1 MKYSSS
7 KDFLKDRRILFFL
20 FGTFFFMINIAVSY
34 SIVPVYLIS
43 QNATLAQI
51 GISSTVYSLSAI
63 LLRIFL
69 GPLAD
74 NKGRKFSLLISALS
88 FILSWILIWWA
99 PSFSLHI
106 FARIIQSIGLALYMS
121 TGSSVVSDV
130 AEPKILGTCMGIYRG
145 FLGLG
150 FVLGPVIA
158 FKLIEISFSAM
169 FLGNIAFATISLL
182 LLSFIKE
189 TSVISKEISV
199 KGKKIFAN
207 YRELL
212 KNHYLLRY
220 YLLVITITSGFG
232 ILSTNSAIYLSGLE
246 GVISPS
252 LFLFSLASVGMIASF
267 LGGNLVD
274 KFGIRRVII
283 PAVIMA
289 LAGFLSMAL
298 ISNIGNI
305 AIVFVI
311 ITIGFGT
318 NSTVV
323 SSITGI
329 ERGTRKDLMATS
341 FSIQESA
348 YDGGFAI
355 GNFIFGFLVIGLGYS
370 YSFLIIGLL
379 MGLSYLTIF
388 LTEYMYIKKSV
399 DNSRSE

>member
-1 MKYSSS
+1 M
-7 KDFLKDRRILFFL
+7 LFFL
-20 FGTFFFMINIAVSY
+20 FGTFFFMINIAVSI

-43 QNATLAQI
+43 QHATLAQV
-51 GISSTVYSLSAI
+51 GISSTIYSLSAI
-63 LLRIFL
+63 TLRIFL

-74 NKGRKFSLLISALS
+74 KKGRKFSLLISAVS
-88 FILSWILIWWA
+88 FILSWILIWLA
-99 PSFSLHI
+99 PSFSIHI
-106 FARIIQSIGLALYMS
+106 IARIIQSIGVALYMS

-130 AEPKILGTCMGIYRG
+130 AEPKILGTCMGLYRG

-182 LLSFIKE
+182 LLLFIKE
-189 TSVISKEISV
+189 TGLISNEKIV
-199 KGKKIFAN
+199 KKTN
-207 YRELL
+207 YFSNYLELL
-212 KNHYLLRY
+212 RNHNLLRY
-220 YLLVITITSGFG
+220 YLLVVTITSGFG

-267 LGGNLVD
+267 LGGRLVD
-274 KFGIRRVII
+274 KIGIKRVII
-283 PAVIMA
+283 PAVMLA
-289 LAGFLSMAL
+289 LAGFLAMAL
-298 ISNIGNI
+298 IGNVGNI
-305 AIVFVI
+305 AILFVI
-311 ITIGFGT
+311 ISVGFGT
-318 NSTVV
+318 NSTVI

-355 GNFIFGFLVIGLGYS
+355 GNFIFGFLVIALGYS
-370 YSFLIIGLL
+370 YSFLIIGIL

-388 LTEYMYIKKSV
+388 LSDLVFSKNSV
-399 DNSRSE
+399 DNY

>member
-20 FGTFFFMINIAVSY
+20 FGTLFFMINIAVSY

-43 QNATLAQI
+43 QNATLAQV

-63 LLRIFL
+63 MLRIFL

-74 NKGRKFSLLISALS
+74 KKGRKFSLLISAFS
-88 FILSWILIWWA
+88 FILSWLLIWFA

-106 FARIIQSIGLALYMS
+106 VARIIQSIGLALYMS

-130 AEPKILGTCMGIYRG
+130 AEPRILGTCMGIYRG

-158 FKLIEISFSAM
+158 FRLIEISFSAM
-169 FLGNIAFATISLL
+169 FIGNITFATISLL
-182 LLSFIKE
+182 LLIFIKE
-189 TSVISKEISV
+189 TGVISKEGLV
-199 KGKKIFAN
+199 KKKNIFSN
-207 YRELL
+207 YCELL
-212 KNHYLLRY
+212 RNHNLLRY

-232 ILSTNSAIYLSGLE
+232 IISTNSAIYLSGLE
-246 GVISPS
+246 GVMSPS
-252 LFLFSLASVGMIASF
+252 LFLFSIASIGMIASF
-267 LGGNLVD
+267 ASGRLVD
-274 KFGIRRVII
+274 KFGIRKAII

-289 LAGFLSMAL
+289 LAGFLVMSL
-298 ISNIGNI
+298 IGNIGNI

-311 ITIGFGT
+311 LSIGFGT
-318 NSTVV
+318 NSTVI

-355 GNFIFGFLVIGLGYS
+355 GNLIFGFLVIGLGYS
-370 YSFLIIGLL
+370 YSFLIIGIL
-379 MGLSYLTIF
+379 MGLSYFTIF
-388 LTEYMYIKKSV
+388 LTDYMFSKNSV
-399 DNSRSE
+399 DNY

>member
-1 MKYSSS
+1 MKFTSSRE
-7 KDFLKDRRILFFL
+7 FLKDRRMLFFL
-20 FGTFFFMINIAVSY
+20 FGTFFFMINIAVSI

-43 QNATLAQI
+43 QHATLAQV
-51 GISSTVYSLSAI
+51 GISSTIYSLSAI
-63 LLRIFL
+63 TLRIFL

-74 NKGRKFSLLISALS
+74 KKGRKFSLLISAVS
-88 FILSWILIWWA
+88 FILSWILIWLA
-99 PSFSLHI
+99 PSFSIHI
-106 FARIIQSIGLALYMS
+106 IARIIQSIGVALYMS

-130 AEPKILGTCMGIYRG
+130 AEPKILGTCMGLYRG

-182 LLSFIKE
+182 LLLFIKE
-189 TSVISKEISV
+189 TGLISNEKIV
-199 KGKKIFAN
+199 KKTN
-207 YRELL
+207 YFSNYLELL
-212 KNHYLLRY
+212 RNHNLLRY
-220 YLLVITITSGFG
+220 YLLVVTITSGFG

-267 LGGNLVD
+267 LGGRLVD
-274 KFGIRRVII
+274 KIGIKRVII
-283 PAVIMA
+283 PAVMLA
-289 LAGFLSMAL
+289 LAGFLAMAL
-298 ISNIGNI
+298 IGNVGNI
-305 AIVFVI
+305 AILFVI
-311 ITIGFGT
+311 ISVGFGT
-318 NSTVV
+318 NSTVI

-355 GNFIFGFLVIGLGYS
+355 GNFIFGFLVIALGYS
-370 YSFLIIGLL
+370 YSFLIIGIL

-388 LTEYMYIKKSV
+388 LSDLVFSKNSV
-399 DNSRSE
+399 DNY

>member
-1 MKYSSS
+1 MKFNNS

-20 FGTFFFMINIAVSY
+20 FGTLFFMINIAVSY

-43 QNATLAQI
+43 QSATLAQV
-51 GISSTVYSLSAI
+51 GISSTIYSLSAI
-63 LLRIFL
+63 VLRIFL

-74 NKGRKFSLLISALS
+74 KKGRKFSLLISAIS
-88 FILSWILIWWA
+88 FIISWVLIWLA

-106 FARIIQSIGLALYMS
+106 LARIIQAIGLALYMS
-121 TGSSVVSDV
+121 TGSSVISDV
-130 AEPKILGTCMGIYRG
+130 AEPKILGTCMGLYRG

-150 FVLGPVIA
+150 FVVGPVIA

-169 FLGNIAFATISLL
+169 FLGNIAFATISLI

-189 TSVISKEISV
+189 TGVIRKEIFI
-199 KGKKIFAN
+199 KKKNFFKN
-207 YRELL
+207 YLELL
-212 KNHYLLRY
+212 RNHNLLRY
-220 YLLVITITSGFG
+220 YLLVVTITSGFG

-246 GVISPS
+246 GVMSPS
-252 LFLFSLASVGMIASF
+252 MFLFSLASLGMIASF
-267 LGGNLVD
+267 LGGSLVD
-274 KFGIRRVII
+274 KFGIRKVIV

-289 LAGFLSMAL
+289 LTGFLSMAL
-298 ISNIGNI
+298 IGDIGNI
-305 AIVFVI
+305 AIIFVI
-311 ITIGFGT
+311 ISIGFGT
-318 NSTVV
+318 NSAVIC
-323 SSITGI
+323 SITGI

-355 GNFIFGFLVIGLGYS
+355 GNFIFGFLVVNLGYS

-388 LTEYMYIKKSV
+388 LTDYMISKKSV
-399 DNSRSE
+399 DNL

>member
-1 MKYSSS
+1 MKFNSS

-43 QNATLAQI
+43 QNATLVQV

-63 LLRIFL
+63 VLRIFL

-74 NKGRKFSLLISALS
+74 KKGRMFSLLISAIS
-88 FILSWILIWWA
+88 FILSWILIWLA
-99 PSFSLHI
+99 PTFTLHV

-182 LLSFIKE
+182 LLSFVKK
-189 TSVISKEISV
+189 TGVRSKEEIVEKKHFIS
-199 KGKKIFAN
+199 N
-207 YRELL
+207 YLELL
-212 KNHYLLRY
+212 RNHNLLRY
-220 YLLVITITSGFG
+220 YMLVVTITSGFG

-246 GVISPS
+246 GVVSPS
-252 LFLFSLASVGMIASF
+252 LFLFSLAAVGMIASF
-267 LGGNLVD
+267 IGGRLID
-274 KFGIRRVII
+274 KFGIRKVVI
-283 PAVIMA
+283 PAVLMA
-289 LAGFLSMAL
+289 LAGFFSMAL
-298 ISNIGNI
+298 IGSIGNV
-305 AIVFVI
+305 AIVFIV

-370 YSFLIIGLL
+370 YSFLIIGIL

-388 LTEYMYIKKSV
+388 LTDYMISKNSV
-399 DNSRSE
+399 DNY

>member
-1 MKYSSS
+1 MKFTSSRE
-7 KDFLKDRRILFFL
+7 FLKDKRMLFFL

-51 GISSTVYSLSAI
+51 GISSTIYSLSAI
-63 LLRIFL
+63 ILRIFL

-74 NKGRKFSLLISALS
+74 KKGRKFSLLISAIS
-88 FILSWILIWWA
+88 FILSWILIWLA
-99 PSFSLHI
+99 PTFTLHI

-130 AEPKILGTCMGIYRG
+130 AEPKILGTCMGLYRG

-169 FLGNIAFATISLL
+169 FLGNITFATISLL
-182 LLSFIKE
+182 LLLFIKE
-189 TSVISKEISV
+189 TALISKEKIV
-199 KGKKIFAN
+199 KKKN
-207 YRELL
+207 YFSNYLELL
-212 KNHYLLRY
+212 RNHNLLRY
-220 YLLVITITSGFG
+220 YLLVVTITSGFG

-252 LFLFSLASVGMIASF
+252 LFLFSLAAVGMIASF
-267 LGGNLVD
+267 LSGRLVD
-274 KFGIRRVII
+274 KFGIKKVII

-289 LAGFLSMAL
+289 LTGFILMAS
-298 ISNIGNI
+298 IGNIGNI
-305 AIVFVI
+305 ALVFVI

-323 SSITGI
+323 STITGI

-370 YSFLIIGLL
+370 YSFLIIGIL

-388 LTEYMYIKKSV
+388 LTDLMFSKNSV
-399 DNSRSE
+399 DNY

>member
-1 MKYSSS
+1 MKFNSS

-43 QNATLAQI
+43 QNATLVQV

-63 LLRIFL
+63 VLRIFL

-74 NKGRKFSLLISALS
+74 KKGRMFSLLISAIS
-88 FILSWILIWWA
+88 FILSWILIWLA
-99 PSFSLHI
+99 PTFTLHV

-182 LLSFIKE
+182 LLSFVKE
-189 TSVISKEISV
+189 TGVRSKEEIVEKKHFIS
-199 KGKKIFAN
+199 N
-207 YRELL
+207 YLELL
-212 KNHYLLRY
+212 RNHNLLRY
-220 YLLVITITSGFG
+220 YMLVVTITSGFG

-246 GVISPS
+246 RVVSPS
-252 LFLFSLASVGMIASF
+252 LFLFSLAAVGMIASF
-267 LGGNLVD
+267 IGGRLID
-274 KFGIRRVII
+274 KFGIRKVVI
-283 PAVIMA
+283 PAVLMA
-289 LAGFLSMAL
+289 LAGFFSMAL
-298 ISNIGNI
+298 IGSIGNV
-305 AIVFVI
+305 AIVFIV

-370 YSFLIIGLL
+370 YSFLIIGIL

-388 LTEYMYIKKSV
+388 LTDYMISKNSV
-399 DNSRSE
+399 DNY